1 MSEVS
6 KQQLSALLDGELG
19 ADEARF
25 LLRRIQA
32 EPELAELWS
41 RYHLIGDSLRHRV
54 CMPVTANL
62 AVRVMRQIDQE
73 QTSTGRQRSSRW
85 VRYGLGGSIAASVA
99 VAALVWMQP
108 RQPVTTTPVAT
119 EQTSVNSAPTL
130 ASSDA
135 ATAVAAD
142 NGAASSAPD
151 LSSLLRQPG
160 SAMLNVQPAAA
171 IREQGPMLMSRTG
184 GMAPVWMR
192 VPADPG
198 AHQPETLFLRER
210 SVYSPPGVGPPGQ
223 PSQAQSLPH

>member
-25 LLRRIQA
+25 LLRRIEA

-41 RYHLIGDSLRHRV
+41 RYQLIGDSLRHRA
-54 CMPVTANL
+54 CMPVTASL
-62 AVRVMRQIDQE
+62 AVRVMRQIGEE
-73 QTSTGRQRSSRW
+73 QTSTARQRSSRW

-108 RQPVTTTPVAT
+108 RQPVSSTPVAT
-119 EQTSVNSAPTL
+119 EQTSVSSAPTL

-135 ATAVAAD
+135 NTATAAHDVVASP
-142 NGAASSAPD
+142 GPD

-171 IREQGPMLMSRTG
+171 IREQGPVLMSRTG
-184 GMAPVWMR
+184 GMAPVWMQ
-192 VPADPG
+192 VPARAD
-198 AHQPETLFLRER
+198 HQPETLFLRER
-210 SVYSPPGVGPPGQ
+210 SVYSPPGVGPPRQ
-223 PSQAQSLPH
+223 QSQAQTLPH